1 MSSFQCKKV
10 EFSKQGIYLSGI
22 HLPGVDLLTSLTP
35 LDPPDEAGLM
45 LPWRYRWVVRG
56 VTGVEPIVDTDG
68 RARRSFIGCCRVWS
82 KHNQSH
88 SLSTTLLITWAQV
101 SITYIYFPVFTL
113 TKTVWRPEIQDTS
126 DLVVDSNPKTNRP
139 IMTYFKVIKLTR
151 FWWPL
156 LAKWWNMKTNFSF
169 PHTDFKIW
177 FKYENSLSHHSS
189 VNVLMPSA

>member
-1 MSSFQCKKV
+1 MEKI

-126 DLVVDSNPKTNRP
+126 DLVVDSNPKTNPTFLWLISKLLNWQGFDGPSWQNDETWKP
-139 IMTYFKVIKLTR
+139 ILAFLT
-151 FWWPL
+151 L
-156 LAKWWNMKTNFSF
+156 TSKHGSSMKTVY
-169 PHTDFKIW
+169 HII
-177 FKYENSLSHHSS
+177 LQ
-189 VNVLMPSA
+189 LMF